1 MLNEL
6 LLTTTLCVAI
16 VGAMALFYGEL
27 ELLLADLC
35 SSLVTVA
42 TALCVSLTTA
52 LPFLCP
58 LSPCRYGDEYQVR
71 YRKSELALRNLV

>member
-27 ELLLADLC
+27 ELL
-35 SSLVTVA
+35 
-42 TALCVSLTTA
+42 
-52 LPFLCP
+52 
-58 LSPCRYGDEYQVR
+58 
-71 YRKSELALRNLV
+71 